1 MEKYASPP
9 DIKKLINRPRSDF
22 WNYNL
27 VGLTH
32 EMKSPLAAI
41 ESALE
46 IINNPKLD
54 GVKNGDHYVGMIKR
68 NIHRLKISI
77 NDLLDMYTV
86 GGKRRELV
94 LRPTDLV
101 KICKEEKER
110 YQPLVKLKGLR
121 FECESLERSPL
132 KVRCDSS
139 KIRLVISNLL
149 SNAIKFTQKG
159 TIKIDIVEKGG
170 WVSVAVEDTGAGI
183 SQEDL
188 PFVFDGFFQSES
200 RTSKGSGIGLT
211 IASIWIK
218 AHQGNIR
225 VHSEGVG
232 KGSRFWFELP
242 LNESK

>member
-1 MEKYASPP
+1 MEKYAIPP
-9 DIKKLINRPRSDF
+9 DIKKLINRPRTEL

-41 ESALE
+41 EGALE

-54 GVKNGDHYVGMIKR
+54 GMRNGDHYVGMIKR
-68 NIHRLKISI
+68 NIRRLRVSI

-86 GGKRRELV
+86 GGNRRELI
-94 LRPTDLV
+94 LRSTDIV
-101 KICKEEKER
+101 KICKEEKDR
-110 YQPLVKLKGLR
+110 YQPLAKLKGLR
-121 FECESLERSPL
+121 FEYEYLNRPPL
-132 KVRCDSS
+132 KIRCDSS

-159 TIKIDIVEKGG
+159 SIKIEIKESTGLVAI
-170 WVSVAVEDTGAGI
+170 AVEDSGIGI

-218 AHQGNIR
+218 AHHGKIR
-225 VHSEGVG
+225 VHSDGIG
-232 KGSRFWFELP
+232 KGSRFWFEIP
-242 LNESK
+242 V

>member
-41 ESALE
+41 EGALE
-46 IINNPKLD
+46 IINNPNLD
-54 GVKNGDHYVGMIKR
+54 GVRNGDHYVGMIKR
-68 NIHRLKISI
+68 NIHRLRVSI

-86 GGKRRELV
+86 GGKRRELI
-94 LRPTDLV
+94 LRPTDIV
-101 KICKEEKER
+101 KICKEEKDR
-110 YQPLVKLKGLR
+110 YQPLVKLKGLCFDCAGLDR
-121 FECESLERSPL
+121 APV

-139 KIRLVISNLL
+139 KIRLVISNML

-159 TIKIDIVEKGG
+159 SIRMTIDESGG
-170 WVSVAVEDTGAGI
+170 RISVTVEDTGAGI

-218 AHQGNIR
+218 AHHGEIR
-225 VHSEGVG
+225 VDSEGVG
-232 KGSRFWFELP
+232 KGSRFWFEIP
-242 LNESK
+242 L